1 MHHQNKMKNTSL
13 TFCSLLL
20 TASLLSAAPVGKYP
34 SLPSKVLSNYKPK
47 SVGERSPESLAK
59 SANTFLSSLSN
70 ELKAQAALPY
80 NSKEKAIWTNV
91 PPRGPQGGVR
101 LGDLNES
108 QIKKALE
115 LLRTVLSEQGY
126 NKAINIPLADDRL
139 LRNGKRRP
147 GFGAEDYWLA
157 IFGDPSSKKPWGLQF
172 DGHHIAI
179 NLAFHGNRMSM
190 SPTFIGTQ
198 PREFKLG
205 DNKIIPMALEAPSG
219 LKLFN
224 RLNDE
229 QKKTATIGSKRA
241 NLVAAAGRD
250 GFVPDQI
257 GLSCKDFNKTQREA
271 LLDLIKVYI
280 GDLPQPFL
288 NSRIE
293 ELISEIDKMSFA
305 WWGPPKKK
313 GDFSY
318 RLQGPS
324 LIIEYAGQD
333 LGGDPHDHLH
343 SMYRDPTNE
352 YGARLGK

>member
-1 MHHQNKMKNTSL
+1 MHHQSKMKITSL

-47 SVGERSPESLAK
+47 PVSDHSPEALAK
-59 SANTFLSSLSN
+59 SANTFLSSLNN
-70 ELKAQAALPY
+70 ELKAPAALPY
-80 NSKEKAIWTNV
+80 KSKEKAKWTNV

-108 QIKKALE
+108 QIKKALD
-115 LLRTVLSEQGY
+115 LLSTVLSEQGY

-139 LRNGKRRP
+139 LRNGQRRP

-157 IFGDPSSKKPWGLQF
+157 IFGDPSAKKPWGLQF

-198 PREFKLG
+198 PREFQLG
-205 DNKIIPMALEAPSG
+205 DNKIIPMASEAPSG
-219 LKLFN
+219 LKLHN
-224 RLNDE
+224 SLNDE
-229 QKKTATIGSKRA
+229 QKKKATIGSKRA
-241 NLVAAAGRD
+241 NLIAAAGRD
-250 GFVPDQI
+250 GCVPDQSGI
-257 GLSCKDFNKTQREA
+257 SCKGFNEAQRKA
-271 LLDLIKVYI
+271 LFDVIKVYI

-288 NSRIE
+288 KNRIE
-293 ELISEIDKMSFA
+293 ELTAEIDKMSFA
-305 WWGPPKKK
+305 WWGPAKEK

>member
-1 MHHQNKMKNTSL
+1 MHHQSKMKNTSL

-47 SVGERSPESLAK
+47 PVSDHSPEALAK
-59 SANTFLSSLSN
+59 SANTFLSSLNN

-80 NSKEKAIWTNV
+80 KSKEKAKWTNV

-108 QIKKALE
+108 QIKKALD
-115 LLRTVLSEQGY
+115 LLSTVLSEQGY

-139 LRNGKRRP
+139 LRNGQRRP

-157 IFGDPSSKKPWGLQF
+157 IFGDPSAKKPWGLQF

-198 PREFKLG
+198 PREFQLG
-205 DNKIIPMALEAPSG
+205 DNKIIPMASEAPSG
-219 LKLFN
+219 LKLHN
-224 RLNDE
+224 SLNDE
-229 QKKTATIGSKRA
+229 QKKKATIGSKRA
-241 NLVAAAGRD
+241 NLIAAAGRD

-257 GLSCKDFNKTQREA
+257 GISCKGFNEAQRKA
-271 LLDLIKVYI
+271 LFDVIKVYI

-288 NSRIE
+288 KNRIE
-293 ELISEIDKMSFA
+293 ELTA
-305 WWGPPKKK
+305 C
-313 GDFSY
+313 
-318 RLQGPS
+318 L
-324 LIIEYAGQD
+324 L
-333 LGGDPHDHLH
+333 
-343 SMYRDPTNE
+343 
-352 YGARLGK
+352 

>member
-1 MHHQNKMKNTSL
+1 MHHHNKMKITSL

-20 TASLLSAAPVGKYP
+20 TISLLSAAPVGKYP

-47 SVGERSPESLAK
+47 PVSDHSPEALSK
-59 SANTFLSSLSN
+59 SANTFLSSLNN

-80 NSKEKAIWTNV
+80 KSKEKAKWTNV

-101 LGDLNES
+101 LGDLNET
-108 QIKKALE
+108 QIKKALD
-115 LLRTVLSEQGY
+115 LLSTVLSEQGY

-139 LRNGKRRP
+139 LRNGQRRP

-157 IFGDPSSKKPWGLQF
+157 IFGDPSAKKPWGLQF

-198 PREFKLG
+198 PREFQLG

-219 LKLFN
+219 LKLHN
-224 RLNDE
+224 SLNDE
-229 QKKTATIGSKRA
+229 QKKKATIGSKRA
-241 NLVAAAGRD
+241 NLIAAAGRD

-257 GLSCKDFNKTQREA
+257 GISCKGFNEAQRKA
-271 LLDLIKVYI
+271 LFDVIKVYI

-288 NSRIE
+288 KNRIE
-293 ELISEIDKMSFA
+293 ELTAEIDKMSFA
-305 WWGPPKKK
+305 WWGPAKEK